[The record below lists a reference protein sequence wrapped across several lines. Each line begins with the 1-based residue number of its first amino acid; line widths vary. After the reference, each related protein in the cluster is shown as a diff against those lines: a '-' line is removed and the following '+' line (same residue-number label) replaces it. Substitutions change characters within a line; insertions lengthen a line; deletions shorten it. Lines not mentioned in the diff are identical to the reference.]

1 MNLSRLLTMMSNLG
15 RFPRSFCQQSS
26 ISWWRAS
33 GQSCQN
39 QHNTISQANSLSGL
53 TVPYQQRQLIEHEFY
68 IKGTK
73 YCLHSL
79 SSYRMVD
86 HDINFAKG
94 KIKENSNKVLAYI
107 FHYLFH
113 ENHHLY
119 QIYNKKM
126 KLSTYHWWWESVP
139 PVYGPDDVL
148 IGPVPI
154 WPLSIGDHLP
164 HDNSVTPHV
173 TGRRKLPERYGF
185 WCCPSHRNF
194 STLHTNLKNINLVRM
209 IILQLIDISIKNFWI
224 TRICHQEI

>member
-1 MNLSRLLTMMSNLG
+1 MTNLGFAIFLSSSGALMNLSRLLTMMSNLG

-94 KIKENSNKVLAYI
+94 KIKDNSNKVLAY
-107 FHYLFH
+107 
-113 ENHHLY
+113 NVT
-119 QIYNKKM
+119 IY
-126 KLSTYHWWWESVP
+126 
-139 PVYGPDDVL
+139 
-148 IGPVPI
+148 
-154 WPLSIGDHLP
+154 
-164 HDNSVTPHV
+164 
-173 TGRRKLPERYGF
+173 F
-185 WCCPSHRNF
+185 
-194 STLHTNLKNINLVRM
+194 M
-209 IILQLIDISIKNFWI
+209 IIITYIKYIIKKWNWAPTIGGGSLYPRSTARMTSWLDQF
-224 TRICHQEI
+224 QYGLSP

>member
-79 SSYRMVD
+79 SSYRMFD

-94 KIKENSNKVLAYI
+94 KIKDNSNKVLAYI
-107 FHYLFH
+107 CHYL
-113 ENHHLY
+113 L
-119 QIYNKKM
+119 
-126 KLSTYHWWWESVP
+126 
-139 PVYGPDDVL
+139 
-148 IGPVPI
+148 
-154 WPLSIGDHLP
+154 
-164 HDNSVTPHV
+164 HDNHQKKNEIEPLPLVVGVCTLGLRPGWRLDWTSSNMASL
-173 TGRRKLPERYGF
+173 RRRPPPTWQL
-185 WCCPSHRNF
+185 RN
-194 STLHTNLKNINLVRM
+194 STRHWPT
-209 IILQLIDISIKNFWI
+209 
-224 TRICHQEI
+224 

>member
-1 MNLSRLLTMMSNLG
+1 MTNLGFAIFLSSSGALMNLSRLLTMMSNLG

-94 KIKENSNKVLAYI
+94 KIKDNSNKVLAYI
-107 FHYLFH
+107 CHYLFH

-119 QIYNKKM
+119 QIYNEKWNWAPTIGGGSLYPRSTARM
-126 KLSTYHWWWESVP
+126 TSWLDQFQYGLSP
-139 PVYGPDDVL
+139 
-148 IGPVPI
+148 
-154 WPLSIGDHLP
+154 
-164 HDNSVTPHV
+164 
-173 TGRRKLPERYGF
+173 
-185 WCCPSHRNF
+185 
-194 STLHTNLKNINLVRM
+194 
-209 IILQLIDISIKNFWI
+209 
-224 TRICHQEI
+224 